1 MTVKDTEVPITLL
14 GWYSNILLD
23 LLAMSMLQY
32 SSFRTRMNG
41 ETTFTLYVL
50 LGLITE
56 KYCTGLK
63 DIVILVYSV
72 YFLQLHL
79 HNF

>member
-1 MTVKDTEVPITLL
+1 
-14 GWYSNILLD
+14 
-23 LLAMSMLQY
+23 
-32 SSFRTRMNG
+32 MNG